1 MSRVKM
7 GETIYK
13 RNCAACHQADGSGV
27 KGAFPPL
34 AKSDFLANP
43 EAAVSAVANGLSG
56 EIVVNG
62 ETYNGVMPKLGLSDE
77 EIANVVTFVANSWGN
92 QGKEITPI
100 DVQKVRSDH

>member
-1 MSRVKM
+1 M
-7 GETIYK
+7 
-13 RNCAACHQADGSGV
+13 AALSSCVILDCGV
-27 KGAFPPL
+27 AFGVR
-34 AKSDFLANP
+34 
-43 EAAVSAVANGLSG
+43 AAVSAVANGLSG